1 MSNQSFNIKDLI
13 NDEDL
18 SKYSDLINNLDL
30 NNLNLNNLNLDKS
43 EKIIND
49 KEEIR
54 RKLREKTNSLRNNRL
69 GKKTK
74 EDNQIKA
81 LKENPMFQNIDS
93 NSDMK
98 GVIDKMASN
107 MSNDPR
113 QKKNIKKQ
121 IEKLVDKIKQP
132 EI

>member
-18 SKYSDLINNLDL
+18 SKYSDVI
-30 NNLNLNNLNLDKS
+30 NNLNLNNLNLNNN

-98 GVIDKMASN
+98 GVIEKMASN

-121 IEKLVDKIKQP
+121 IEKLVEKIKQP
-132 EI
+132 EL